1 MNILF
6 EEHRKLLEALLKKN
20 VEFILIVGYA
30 VNYYGY
36 NRSTGDLDIWIKPD
50 NDNKVKL
57 LTALGNMGFDDE
69 GIAVIRNWDFTQPQK
84 FHIGAQNQPDK
95 TEFMTHISGVRYDE
109 ADQNKIIAEIEG
121 LKLPVIHYNNL
132 IKNKQ
137 SSGRLKDLADVEYL
151 EKILQLKNKNT

>member
-6 EEHRKLLEALLKKN
+6 EEHRKLLEALFKKN
-20 VEFILIVGYA
+20 VEFILIGGYA

-36 NRSTGDLDIWIKPD
+36 NRSTGDMDIWIKPD
-50 NDNKVKL
+50 NDNKEKL

-69 GIAVIRNWDFTQPQK
+69 GIATIKNWDFTQPQK
-84 FHIGAQNQPDK
+84 FQIGIQNQPDK

-151 EKILQLKNKNT
+151 KKILHLKNRNT